1 MAETL
6 TIRLEQDLARRLAE
20 RAVRHGVSVE
30 EEARLVLEESLGRD
44 WNRFWEKTEEIRA
57 SLAGRRFLD
66 SADLIREDRD
76 R

>member
-20 RAVRHGVSVE
+20 RASEHGISVE

-44 WNRFWEKTEEIRA
+44 WNRFWQKTEEIRA
-57 SLAGRRFLD
+57 SLAGRRFQD